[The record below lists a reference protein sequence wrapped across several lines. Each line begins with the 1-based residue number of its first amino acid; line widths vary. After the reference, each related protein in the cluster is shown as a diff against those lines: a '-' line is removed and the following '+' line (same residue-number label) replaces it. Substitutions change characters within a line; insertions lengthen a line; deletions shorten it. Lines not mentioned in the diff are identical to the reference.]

1 MIFKRY
7 GIDIM
12 ISRHDT
18 IKHTLFWILFVA
30 QFSLYS
36 AASEE
41 VGNCATASANDL
53 KTWALASTKLD
64 CVATPESIL
73 KGEKFAKAFQGKFC
87 SRYKT
92 PTPAYPYI
100 KGWQW
105 NSQALKQ
112 TDPDRAAFEEAHQ
125 SINKTCRRIAWAFD
139 LADAKTKC
147 NKCVTDKENAC
158 INSSKVKIDPK
169 NHDENH
175 PEDVKVKNKAIKA
188 ACRKGT
194 FSRNPRNG
202 AIPGIGTCATECN
215 RVKGLVAEMDQVDF
229 LEGIALPSASE
240 GAGAGEEGSGSDNEG
255 GER

>member
-1 MIFKRY
+1 
-7 GIDIM
+7 M
-12 ISRHDT
+12 ISMHDT

-36 AASEE
+36 AASED
-41 VGNCATASANDL
+41 GACATASANDL
-53 KTWALASTKLD
+53 KTWALASVKLD
-64 CVATPESIL
+64 CLATPESIS

-87 SRYKT
+87 GRYKT

-105 NSQALKQ
+105 NSNALKK
-112 TDPDRAAFEEAHQ
+112 TDPDRAAFEQAHQ
-125 SINKTCRRIAWAFD
+125 SINKTCRRIAWVFD

-158 INSSKVKIDPK
+158 INSSKAKIDPK

-175 PEDVKVKNKAIKA
+175 PEDIKKENRIRIA
-188 ACRKGT
+188 ACCKGT
-194 FSRNPRNG
+194 FSRNARCG
-202 AIPGIGTCATECN
+202 TIPGIGACATECN

-229 LEGIALPSASE
+229 LEGVALPSASE
-240 GAGAGEEGSGSDNEG
+240 GDAGAGDEGSGSDSGSDNEG
-255 GER
+255 GGR